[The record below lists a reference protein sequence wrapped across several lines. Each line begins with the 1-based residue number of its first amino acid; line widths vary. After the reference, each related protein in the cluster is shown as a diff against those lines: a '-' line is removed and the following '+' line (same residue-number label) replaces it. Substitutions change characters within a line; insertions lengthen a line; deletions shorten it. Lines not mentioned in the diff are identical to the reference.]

1 MPKHRHFEELCAVAT
16 LGDLPAPLAMEF
28 ELHLSGCDE
37 CRQRCIEYR
46 QLREQLLGIEHREGE
61 AAVESSRDRVWA
73 AMWANIDRADNVL
86 KPGRRTLPFRS
97 VDATVRNRRFM
108 HSLWIGAGAV
118 VAATLIFGLGI
129 QYGRNFD
136 LHNTSLASAK
146 TKVATS
152 PHVSVTRLTENHS
165 DKLEAENRDL
175 AAALDSERQQCQ
187 SIERKLA
194 LDDQE
199 LTQAMSVQA
208 SLQTQIDRDAAT
220 VKAAQAELD
229 AKAAALTLAQ
239 SANST
244 DGATIADLENQVH
257 DLTAKVSTEST
268 SLERERDML
277 SYGRQIRDII
287 GARNLHVVDVYDV
300 NPEGAVKKS
309 FARAFYTEGKSLVY
323 YAFDL
328 PERKLDSDKYSYVAW
343 GESSRTGATP
353 RKIGILYQDDR
364 MQKRWSLIY
373 ENPQVLKEIDSV
385 FVTLEPNDKDV
396 EKPKGVRLL
405 TAYLGAPPNHP

>member
-16 LGDLPAPLAMEF
+16 LGDLPAPLAVEF
-28 ELHLSGCDE
+28 ESHLSGCDE
-37 CRQRCIEYR
+37 CRQRCTEYR

-61 AAVESSRDRVWA
+61 AAIESSRDRVWA
-73 AMWANIDRADNVL
+73 AMWANIDRADNVVRS
-86 KPGRRTLPFRS
+86 GRNILSFQPA
-97 VDATVRNRRFM
+97 DAALRNRRFIQ
-108 HSLWIGAGAV
+108 SLWIGAGAI
-118 VAATLIFGLGI
+118 VAAALVFGLGI
-129 QYGRNFD
+129 QYDRSFG
-136 LHNTSLASAK
+136 LHNTLPASAK
-146 TKVATS
+146 AKTVTP
-152 PHVSVTRLTENHS
+152 PHVSVTQLTADHS
-165 DKLEAENRDL
+165 DKLKAENSDL
-175 AAALDSERQQCQ
+175 AAALNLERQERQD
-187 SIERKLA
+187 IERKLA

-208 SLQTQIDRDAAT
+208 SLQAQVDSDAAM
-220 VKAAQAELD
+220 VKASQAELN
-229 AKAAALTLAQ
+229 AKTAALTFAQ
-239 SANST
+239 SANSS
-244 DGATIADLENQVH
+244 DGATIAVLQNQVH
-257 DLTAKVSTEST
+257 DLTARVSTESA

-287 GARNLHVVDVYDV
+287 GARNLHVVDVFDV

-364 MQKRWSLIY
+364 TQKRWSLIY